1 MIWSKSSVVFGV
13 REEGGYPLKI
23 LQHRPHFEN
32 LLSKARGFENT
43 VRDSQ
48 EIVRDSQEHPPD
60 SSLL

>member
-1 MIWSKSSVVFGV
+1 MVFGV